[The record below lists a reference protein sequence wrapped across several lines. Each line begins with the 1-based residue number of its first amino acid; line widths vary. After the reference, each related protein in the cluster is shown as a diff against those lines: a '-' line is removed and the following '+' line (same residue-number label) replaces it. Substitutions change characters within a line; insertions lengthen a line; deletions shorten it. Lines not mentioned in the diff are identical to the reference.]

1 LNLTELSAQKIE
13 LLMALRRGGISDR
26 NVLSVI
32 EKLPREE
39 FVPEPFRDRAYE
51 NTALP
56 IANGQT
62 ISQPQTVA
70 YMTQA
75 LQVGPRMKVL
85 EIGTGSGYQAAV
97 LSRLC
102 RRVYTVER
110 YRALLQE
117 AEARFAK
124 LNLHNITTRHGDG
137 HKGWPEQAP
146 FERII
151 ATAAAATVPGVL
163 VDQLA
168 VGGILI
174 VPVGEEN
181 TGQRLLRIT
190 RTETGIEEKDLSPTM
205 FVPMVEGVVRE

>member
-1 LNLTELSAQKIE
+1 
-13 LLMALRRGGISDR
+13 MALRRGGISDR

-32 EKLPREE
+32 EKLPREV
-39 FVPEPFRDRAYE
+39 FVPEAFHDRAYE

-56 IANGQT
+56 IASGQT

-97 LSRLC
+97 LSKLC

-117 AEARFAK
+117 AEARFAR

-151 ATAAAATVPGVL
+151 ATAAAATVPGTL

-168 VGGILI
+168 VGGIMI

-181 TGQRLLRIT
+181 TVQRLLRIT
-190 RTETGIEEKDLSPTM
+190 RTEDGVREEDMSATL
-205 FVPMVEGVVRE
+205 FVPMVEGVVRG